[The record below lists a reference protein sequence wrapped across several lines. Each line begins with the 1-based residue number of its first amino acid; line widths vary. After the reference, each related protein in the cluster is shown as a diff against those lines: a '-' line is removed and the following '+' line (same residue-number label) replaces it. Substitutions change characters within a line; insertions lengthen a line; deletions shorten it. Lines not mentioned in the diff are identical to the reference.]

1 MRFACIIPLYNHA
14 KTVLTVA
21 QGAKKHISDVRI
33 VDDGSTDLP
42 ENFEEELKNSGIKL
56 IRHEVN
62 AGKGAALKTAAK
74 LLAEEKID
82 YMIVLD
88 ADGQH
93 DPDDIP
99 KFTDAVE
106 QNRASVVIGCRDFNT
121 ENVPGSSRFGRK
133 FSNFWCYVETGKY
146 CDDTQSGFRAY
157 PVEAF
162 NALKLYCD
170 RYNFEIEV
178 LVKLI
183 RAGFTPVDIPIKVTY
198 EPRGKRISHFHPWKD
213 NFRLSLLHT
222 ALVARRLLPIPYKR
236 LAPETN
242 LSAKRGNRLGI
253 GFFRVLL
260 ALGGFRIALFCAWI
274 VTWFYAVFDKK
285 AFSAAEGYLRLRFP
299 AERKLKKHF
308 HRLIYELAKI
318 LILSARQGSGKE
330 LPVEERGTEF
340 LPEDGESAVPL
351 LAHFGCW
358 QMSMSLLGKPGREA
372 CIMARPDYNQNM
384 DKFLAL
390 KDPQKKF
397 RVIST
402 ESFSGG
408 LVEAAAALE
417 QGTSVIVMGDR
428 AVSGTASAKVPYFG
442 GTIELP
448 LSPWMLAARCRKKVI
463 PVFAELA
470 EKPYRIILHYCKGID
485 FQDMDADHRIRQSD
499 LLPAMEEY
507 GKLLQ
512 EMAERCPYQVFRF
525 GNEQK

>member
-1 MRFACIIPLYNHA
+1 MTFAGIIPLYNHA
-14 KTVLTVA
+14 KTVLAVA
-21 QGAKKHISDVRI
+21 EGARKHLADVRI
-33 VDDGSTDLP
+33 IDDGSTDLP
-42 ENFEEELKNSGIKL
+42 EDFEEKLKTLDVKL
-56 IRHEVN
+56 IRHETN
-62 AGKGAALKTAAK
+62 SGKGAALKTAAK
-74 LLAEEKID
+74 VLAAENID

-88 ADGQH
+88 ADAQH

-99 KFTDAVE
+99 KFIEAVE
-106 QNRASVVIGCRDFNT
+106 KNHASVVIGCRDFNT

-133 FSNFWCYVETGKY
+133 FSNFWCYVETGRY

-162 NALKLYCD
+162 HRLKLYCN

-242 LSAKRGNRLGI
+242 LSAKRGNRWGI

-260 ALGGFRIALFCAWI
+260 ALGGFKIALFCAWI
-274 VTWFYAVFDKK
+274 VTWFYAVFDQK
-285 AFSAAEGYLRLRFP
+285 AFAATEEYLRLRFP
-299 AERKLKKHF
+299 AARKLKKHF

-318 LILSARQGSGKE
+318 LILSARQGSGKV
-330 LPVEERGTEF
+330 LPVEEIGTEF
-340 LPEDGESAVPL
+340 LPDNGESVVPV

-358 QMSMSLLGKPGREA
+358 QMSMQLLGTPGREA

-390 KDPQKKF
+390 KDQKKTF

-417 QGTSVIVMGDR
+417 QGSSVIVMGDR
-428 AVSGTASAKVPYFG
+428 AVAGAASAKVPYFD

-448 LSPWMLAARCRKKVI
+448 LSPWMLAARCRKKAI

-470 EKPYRIILHYCKGID
+470 EKPYRIILHYCEPID
-485 FQDMDADHRIRQSD
+485 FSNMTAERRIRTSD
-499 LLPAMEEY
+499 LIPAMETY
-507 GKLLQ
+507 AKLLQ
-512 EMAERCPYQVFRF
+512 AMAEKQPYQVFRF